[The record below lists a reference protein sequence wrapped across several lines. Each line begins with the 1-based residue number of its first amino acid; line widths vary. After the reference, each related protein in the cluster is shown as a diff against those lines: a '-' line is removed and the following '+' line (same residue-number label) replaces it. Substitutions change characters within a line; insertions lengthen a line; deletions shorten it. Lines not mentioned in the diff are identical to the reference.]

1 MLKTTSLDRE
11 TDKRICLA
19 SVLDDYNELV
29 KRGMLTW
36 EAYKEHHH
44 TIENSLQIIRDSI
57 RKYKERRL
65 QMGLFYL
72 VQYRNGHGLQ
82 GIRPHTH
89 LYRMPLREALRKW
102 RQEIKKRKQ
111 VLDASNNSGKL
122 NIRATIVLSSSLKR
136 LVLYTLSSIIL
147 GCVIIF
153 L

>member
-1 MLKTTSLDRE
+1 MLKTTSLDCE

-36 EAYKEHHH
+36 EAYKEYHH

-72 VQYRNGHGLQ
+72 VQYRNGHGLP
-82 GIRPHTH
+82 GIQPHTH
-89 LYRMPLREALRKW
+89 LYHMPLREALRKW

-111 VLDASNNSGKL
+111 LLDASNNSGKL
-122 NIRATIVLSSSLKR
+122 NMRDTIVLSSSLKR
-136 LVLYTLSSIIL
+136 LVVYTLSSIIL